1 MIKPYENEIQA
12 CMQAFDRHG
21 VVLYPTDTIWG
32 LGCKADDEKAIQ
44 KIFQIKQRSQ
54 QKSFVL
60 LMTDVKQ
67 LSRYI
72 ASPPPDLESI
82 LEKFTSPTTV
92 IYPSAINLTETL
104 FAKDGSIA
112 VRITKDPFC
121 RSLIKRMRVPLVS
134 TSANISGEQHP
145 SCFTEISS
153 DILTSVDYV
162 VRWRQEESGSALPSS
177 MFKLGEHSEMIKVR

>member
-1 MIKPYENEIQA
+1 MTKPYENDIQA

-21 VVLYPTDTIWG
+21 VILYPTDTIWG
-32 LGCKADDEKAIQ
+32 LGCRADDEEAIQ
-44 KIFQIKQRSQ
+44 KIFQIKQRSP
-54 QKSFVL
+54 QKSFIL

-72 ASPPPDLESI
+72 ASPPPDLEFI

-92 IYPSAINLTETL
+92 IYPSAINLTESL
-104 FAKDGSIA
+104 CAKDGSIA

-145 SCFTEISS
+145 SCFS
-153 DILTSVDYV
+153 DLSKDIMKAVDYV
-162 VRWRQEESGSALPSS
+162 VRWRQEESGTAMPSS
-177 MFKLGEHSEMIKVR
+177 MFKLGEHSDMIKIR